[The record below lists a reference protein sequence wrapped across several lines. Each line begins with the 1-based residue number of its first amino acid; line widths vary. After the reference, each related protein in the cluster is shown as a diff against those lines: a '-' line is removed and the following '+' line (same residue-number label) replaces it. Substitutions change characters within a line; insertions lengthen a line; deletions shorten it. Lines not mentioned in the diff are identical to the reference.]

1 MSNCLITSY
10 QDLTKTEFKQQHMKK
25 FFTLSCLF
33 LLFLTAAN
41 AQKADG
47 SIKGKL
53 TDSTGK
59 TPLAGATVS
68 ALSAKDSALAT
79 FTLTNKQGAFEIKG
93 LEYGDYQLVISFQGY
108 ETVKKKVSLA
118 AAKKEADLGE
128 LVVQKEYKT
137 LQGVVVTT
145 DAPVVIKNDTVQFKA
160 DAFKTRPNATV
171 EDLLKKIPGVQ
182 VDKDGN
188 VNAQGESVQKV
199 YVNGKEFF
207 GNDPKLATKN
217 LTADMVENV
226 QVFDDMSD
234 QARFSKV
241 DDGSRQKAINI
252 TLKKDKNKGVF
263 GRALGA
269 GGYSNENGGRYEGN
283 VSLNRFNGN
292 NRLSVLFNTNNIN
305 KQGFSFSDI
314 ISSMGGFSGFG
325 GGGGGFSGGGGRGG
339 SGGGGGGFGGGGGGF
354 GGGGGGFGG
363 GGMTMVSTR
372 GGGFGGIGTG
382 PTGITTSLSTGIN
395 FNTEGKKL
403 KSSGSYFYSRTRN
416 EQEQNTYRQTF
427 FPRDSIALLSR
438 TNTSDNVNE
447 NHRFNMRFEYAI
459 DSMHSI
465 LYTPS
470 LTIQHSDNENQ
481 DTSFTY
487 SQTPLQKYLALTGR
501 TTNTNVRDGLN
512 WNNNLLF
519 RKRFKTPGRT
529 ITLGWNNTIG
539 NSESEGYTISP
550 LRFFKPDG
558 SQLPGFS
565 QNQQNFQDTKTDNNT
580 LSLSYTEP
588 MGTNKVM
595 EFNYAYTDNKSSSDR
610 KTYDYN
616 ASNGR
621 YDIKNLP
628 LTNDFENIFEA
639 HRFGANY
646 RVQEKKYNY
655 QLGMGVQQATL
666 TSESFRALTNK
677 DSITRQSF
685 VNFFP
690 QASFNWTPSRTKGL
704 RFNYRGRTNQPSV
717 SQLQDVIDVSNALQ
731 WRTGN
736 PGLKQEFSHNVN
748 LGFNSFNIMTFKF
761 LAANLN
767 FSATQNKIVN
777 TIKDTL
783 RGIQLTRPVN
793 MDGAFNTSAFFT
805 VGLPFKNAKL
815 KGSSLNFTT
824 FALYN
829 RDISLLF
836 GQKNVGKTTTL
847 TQTAGANFN
856 LKEKWD
862 LSANASLSYY
872 KIKYSVNS
880 ALNEDYLTQT
890 YSADIARIFSKPG
903 ITIATDIDYYINS
916 GRAAGFNQSIP
927 LWNASMSKQL
937 FKKKN
942 GELKFTVN
950 DILNQ
955 NQSITRNNGDNY
967 IEDVR
972 SMVLR
977 RYFMVSFLFNINRMG
992 GKNAQQQQMPG
1003 MPRMMERNMRNMR
1016 MY

>member
-1 MSNCLITSY
+1 
-10 QDLTKTEFKQQHMKK
+10 MKK
-25 FFTLSCLF
+25 IFTLSFLF
-33 LLFLTAAN
+33 LAFLSATQ

-53 TDSTGK
+53 TDSSGK
-59 TPLAGATVS
+59 APLVGATVS
-68 ALSAKDSALAT
+68 ALNAKDSSLAT
-79 FTLTNKQGAFEIKG
+79 FTLTNKQGVFEIKG

-108 ETVKKKVSLA
+108 ETLKKNVTVT
-118 AAKKEADLGE
+118 AAKKDSDLGD

-137 LQGVVVTT
+137 LEGVVVTT
-145 DAPVVIKNDTVQFKA
+145 DAPVLIKNDTIQFKA

-188 VNAQGESVQKV
+188 VNAQGEQVQKV
-199 YVNGKEFF
+199 YVDGKEFF

-217 LTADMVENV
+217 LTADMVESV
-226 QVFDDMSD
+226 QVFDDMSE
-234 QARFSKV
+234 QARFTRV
-241 DDGSRQKAINI
+241 DDGSQQKAINI
-252 TLKKDKNKGVF
+252 KLKKDKNKGVF
-263 GRALGA
+263 GRVLAA
-269 GGYSNENGGRYEGN
+269 GGHSNENGARYEGN
-283 VSLNRFNGN
+283 MSINLFNGN
-292 NRLSVLFNTNNIN
+292 NRISALFNANNIN
-305 KQGFSFSDI
+305 KQGFSFNDI
-314 ISSMGGFSGFG
+314 ISSMGGFSGFANNMG
-325 GGGGGFSGGGGRGG
+325 GGGRSGGGGN
-339 SGGGGGGFGGGGGGF
+339 FGGGGGNF
-354 GGGGGGFGG
+354 GGG
-363 GGMTMVSTR
+363 MNMISTR

-382 PTGITTSLSTGIN
+382 PTGITTSLSSGIN
-395 FNTEGKKL
+395 FNTESAKL
-403 KSSGSYFYSRTRN
+403 KASGSYFYSRTRN
-416 EQEQNTYRQTF
+416 EQEQDNFRQTF
-427 FPRDSIALLSR
+427 FPNDSVALLTR
-438 TNTSDNVNE
+438 TNTSDNVNQ
-447 NHRFNMRFEYAI
+447 NHRFNMRFEYMI
-459 DSMHSI
+459 DTLHSI

-470 LTIQHSDNENQ
+470 LTLQHSDNENQ
-481 DTSFTY
+481 DTTFTY
-487 SQTPLQKYLALTGR
+487 AKTPLQEYLALTGS
-501 TTNTNVRDGLN
+501 TLNTNVRDGLN

-519 RKRFKTPGRT
+519 RKRFRTPGRT

-558 SQLPGFS
+558 TQIPGFS
-565 QNQQNFQDTKTDNNT
+565 QNQQNIQDTKTDNNT

-588 MGTNKVM
+588 VGNNKLL
-595 EFNYAYTDNKSSSDR
+595 EFNYAFTNNKSVSDR
-610 KTYDYN
+610 KTFNYN
-616 ASNGR
+616 NSTGD

-639 HRFGANY
+639 HRFGANF
-646 RVQEKKYNY
+646 RVQDKKYNY

-677 DSITRQSF
+677 DSVTSQSF
-685 VNFFP
+685 TNFFP
-690 QASFNWTPSRTKGL
+690 QASFNWTPSRTQGL

-717 SQLQDVIDVSNALQ
+717 SQLQDVLDISNALQ

-736 PGLKQEFSHNVN
+736 PGLKQEFSHSIN
-748 LGFNSFNIMTFKF
+748 LRYNKFDILTFKF
-761 LAANLN
+761 LAGNLN

-783 RGIQLTRPVN
+783 NGIQLTRPVN
-793 MDGAFNTSAFFT
+793 MNGAYNSSAFFT
-805 VGLPFKNAKL
+805 FGLPFKNPKL
-815 KGSSLNFTT
+815 KGSSLNFTSMVM
-824 FALYN
+824 FN
-829 RDISLLF
+829 RDVSVLF
-836 GQKNVGKTTTL
+836 DQENIGKTLTL

-862 LSANASLSYY
+862 LAANASVSYY
-872 KIKYSVNS
+872 KIKYSVNT
-880 ALNEDYLTQT
+880 ALNEDYFAQT
-890 YSADIARIFSKPG
+890 YSFDIARTFTKPG
-903 ITIATDIDYYINS
+903 LIIATDIDYYVNS
-916 GRAAGFNQSIP
+916 GRAEGFNQSVP

-950 DILNQ
+950 DLLNQ

-977 RYFMVSFLFNINRMG
+977 RYFMVSFLFNLNRMG
-992 GKNAQQQQMPG
+992 GGNNQQTPG
-1003 MPRMMERNMRNMR
+1003 MPRMMERNMRNLR